1 MVRVDWDGERMKTT
15 GLKGI
20 IPLCLKVIYF
30 IGKRTMPS
38 KNGVMVYLKEEDK
51 KLFEKA
57 VEKYKMGQSEL
68 LKKIV
73 GNWLFQ
79 NKLQIENKNG

>member
-1 MVRVDWDGERMKTT
+1 MKTI

-20 IPLCLKVIYF
+20 APLCLKVIYF
-30 IGKRTMPS
+30 IGKRIMPS

-57 VEKYKMGQSEL
+57 VGKYKMGQSEL

-73 GNWLFQ
+73 GNWLFEI
-79 NKLQIENKNG
+79 NYK

>member
-1 MVRVDWDGERMKTT
+1 MKTIS
-15 GLKGI
+15 LKGAI
-20 IPLCLKVIYF
+20 LLCIKVIYF

-57 VEKYKMGQSEL
+57 VKKYKMGQSEL
-68 LKKIV
+68 LKKIIA
-73 GNWLFQ
+73 NWLFA
-79 NKLQIENKNG
+79 NKLQIQNKN